1 MSKLLINEKQLQILP
16 SLAVRIGL
24 PEAVVLQ
31 QIYYW
36 LCSSHHEIEGRKWV
50 YNTYENWQKQLPF
63 WSVSTVKRMILSL
76 ENMGLLIS
84 ANWNASKL
92 DKTKWYSID
101 YNKLE
106 ELEIA
111 GSESSGAES
120 EPSEV
125 SDSVEEDSLC
135 EAIPEITSEITIE
148 SNIIPFT
155 VLQSLNKKTNKLKW
169 GGTDPPVLP
178 EVCA

>member
-31 QIYYW
+31 QIHYW

-101 YNKLE
+101 LIN
-106 ELEIA
+106 
-111 GSESSGAES
+111 
-120 EPSEV
+120 
-125 SDSVEEDSLC
+125 
-135 EAIPEITSEITIE
+135 
-148 SNIIPFT
+148 
-155 VLQSLNKKTNKLKW
+155 
-169 GGTDPPVLP
+169 
-178 EVCA
+178 

>member
-1 MSKLLINEKQLQILP
+1 MSKLLINDKPLVILP

-24 PEAVVLQ
+24 HEAVVLQ
-31 QIYYW
+31 QIHYW

-76 ENMGLLIS
+76 ENLGLLIT

-101 YNKLE
+101 YTELKKLV
-106 ELEIA
+106 IA
-111 GSESSGAES
+111 GPESSAAES

-125 SDSVEEDSLC
+125 SELVEEDSLN
-135 EAIPEITSEITIE
+135 EAIPEITSEITKE

-155 VLQSLNKKTNKLKW
+155 VLQSLIKKMNKSFKL
-169 GGTDPPVLP
+169 
-178 EVCA
+178 